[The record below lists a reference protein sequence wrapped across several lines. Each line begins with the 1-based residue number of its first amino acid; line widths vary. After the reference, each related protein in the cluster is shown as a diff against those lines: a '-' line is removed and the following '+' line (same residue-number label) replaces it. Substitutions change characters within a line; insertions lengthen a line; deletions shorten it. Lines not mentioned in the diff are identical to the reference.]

1 MMLGART
8 AAWAKSGEP
17 LPFDAEVA
25 WLQSDGYSFFDT
37 KIIGSSEVSI
47 DLNFLL
53 KVGNNTSQ
61 NCIFFGSRKENGVLQ
76 YVLLSSHKNGSG
88 VWGFGTDPSG
98 RYRYGWLDPTYD
110 FERFNFNNTAKH
122 NVMVVNGTKEIV
134 AKNSSSKFN
143 NSQNL
148 YICAWNSNGS
158 KKFANPDRCR
168 FCGGKIYLSGELVRD
183 YKTVRVGNVG
193 CLFDRVSKQIFPNAG
208 TGAFII
214 GPDVD
219 TI

>member
-1 MMLGART
+1 MMVGART
-8 AAWAKSGEP
+8 AAWSGEP

-37 KIIGSSEVSI
+37 KISGSSEVSI
-47 DLNFLL
+47 DLDFLL

-61 NCIFFGSRKENGVLQ
+61 NCVIFGSRTANGVSQ

-88 VWGFGTDPSG
+88 VWGFGTDTSG
-98 RYRYGWLDPTYD
+98 YYRYGWLDSTDD
-110 FERFNFNNTAKH
+110 FERFNFNNTTKH
-122 NVMVVNGTKEIV
+122 NVMVVNETNEIV
-134 AKNSSSKFN
+134 VENSSFN
-143 NSQNL
+143 NFLNL

-158 KKFANPDRCR
+158 KTFQNPDRCR
-168 FCGGKIYLSGELVRD
+168 FCGGRIYLSGELVRD

-214 GPDVD
+214 GPDKV
-219 TI
+219 